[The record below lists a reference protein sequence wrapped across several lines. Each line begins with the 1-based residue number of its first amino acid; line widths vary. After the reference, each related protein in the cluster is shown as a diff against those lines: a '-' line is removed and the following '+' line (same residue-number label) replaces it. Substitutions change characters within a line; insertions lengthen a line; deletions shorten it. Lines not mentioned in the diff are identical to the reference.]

1 MENVYG
7 IDLGTTYS
15 CIAKVEEGGDGKAT
29 VFMNHEGELT
39 TPSVV
44 YFESDSNVVVGQV
57 AKESMEMEPE
67 KTVAFVKRHIGKG
80 DGFSFNYNGDE
91 LKPEAISAFV
101 LRKLAKD
108 AESQTG
114 EKVEN
119 VVITHPAYFGQNE
132 IQATKDAGT
141 IAGLNVVALMPEPV
155 AAAYAYGL
163 SSPEN
168 YGKTILV
175 YDLGGGT
182 FDATLV
188 KIDEKE
194 IRVITT
200 GGDANLGGYNWD
212 ERLIDLMVDKIC
224 DQTSADRD
232 ELLEDPETR
241 NLLQSKAEAIKIA
254 LSNTES
260 QRLQLRL
267 PVGNVKDNVTIEEF
281 ESATQDLCDRTILL
295 TKDMLEQAKGKL
307 GVDNVEISQIL
318 LVGGSTM
325 MRQIPVAVRNEFG
338 IEPLVFDPNQA
349 VAKGAALYGAAI
361 GNQDDNNQGDNN
373 QGDNNQGDNNQDD
386 NNQGNGDGLPPVIVM
401 VTSKSFGVAA
411 YVGDEKKIKTII
423 KKQMDLPAHQM
434 QRFVTREDNMDE
446 AELVFYETESDEDR
460 VELEFGRELGTAI
473 LELPGNL
480 PAGSPIEI
488 QITVNKEGLLSF
500 EGRDCTNG
508 GVVTGVFEV
517 KDGLTRRQV
526 NELRQKHRDIVVE

>member
-57 AKESMEMEPE
+57 AKDSTEMEPE

-212 ERLIDLMVDKIC
+212 ERLIDLIVDKIC

-232 ELLEDPETR
+232 ELMEDPETR
-241 NLLQSKAEAIKIA
+241 ALLQNKAETIKIA

-307 GVDNVEISQIL
+307 GVDNIEISQIL

-361 GNQDDNNQGDNN
+361 K
-373 QGDNNQGDNNQDD
+373 
-386 NNQGNGDGLPPVIVM
+386 NGDGENGYGEIPPVPPKKIVM

-434 QRFVTREDNMDE
+434 QKFVTREDNMVE
-446 AELVFYETESDEDR
+446 AELVFYETESDEDS
-460 VELEFGRELGTAI
+460 VELDFGRELGTAI
-473 LELPGNL
+473 LGLPGNL

-488 QITVNKEGLLSF
+488 QITVNDEGLLSF

-517 KDGLTRRQV
+517 KDGLTPRQV
-526 NELRQKHRDIVVE
+526 NELREKHKDLVVE

>member
-39 TPSVV
+39 TPSVI

-57 AKESMEMEPE
+57 AKDSMEMEPE

-232 ELLEDPETR
+232 ELMEDPETR
-241 NLLQSKAEAIKIA
+241 NLLQLKAEAIKIA

-361 GNQDDNNQGDNN
+361 GNQDDNH
-373 QGDNNQGDNNQDD
+373 QDD
-386 NNQGNGDGLPPVIVM
+386 NNQDNNNQGNKDELPPVIVM

-473 LELPGNL
+473 LGLPGNL

-488 QITVNKEGLLSF
+488 QITVNEEGLLSF

-517 KDGLTRRQV
+517 KDGLTQQQV
-526 NELRQKHRDIVVE
+526 NELREKHKDLVVE

>member
-29 VFMNHEGELT
+29 VFMNHEGKLT

-44 YFESDSNVVVGQV
+44 YFESDSNVAAGQI
-57 AKESMEMEPE
+57 AKDSMEIEPE

-163 SSPEN
+163 SSSEN
-168 YGKTILV
+168 YGNTILV

-232 ELLEDPETR
+232 ELMEDPEIR
-241 NLLQSKAEAIKIA
+241 NLLQLKAEDIKIA

-260 QRLQLRL
+260 QRLRLRL
-267 PVGNVKDNVTIEEF
+267 PVGTVDDNITIEEF
-281 ESATQDLCDRTILL
+281 ESMTQDLCDRTIML
-295 TKDMLEQAKGKL
+295 TKDMLDQAKGKL

-338 IEPLVFDPNQA
+338 MEPLVFDPNQA

-361 GNQDDNNQGDNN
+361 GNQDDNNQGGNN
-373 QGDNNQGDNNQDD
+373 QGDNNQGD

-526 NELRQKHRDIVVE
+526 NELREKHKDIVVE

>member
-1 MENVYG
+1 M
-7 IDLGTTYS
+7 
-15 CIAKVEEGGDGKAT
+15 
-29 VFMNHEGELT
+29 
-39 TPSVV
+39 
-44 YFESDSNVVVGQV
+44 VGQV
-57 AKESMEMEPE
+57 AKDSTEMEPE

-212 ERLIDLMVDKIC
+212 ERLIDLIVDKIC

-232 ELLEDPETR
+232 ELMEDPETR
-241 NLLQSKAEAIKIA
+241 ALLQNKAETIKIA

-281 ESATQDLCDRTILL
+281 ESATQDLCDRTDQCPILYPHH
-295 TKDMLEQAKGKL
+295 D
-307 GVDNVEISQIL
+307 SFPQIL
-318 LVGGSTM
+318 IPFDMCRHSDLMDHIRDILFQVMDDFLGLFLFFCRFYCAVFGVFRRRNRDHNLEFLVGIH
-325 MRQIPVAVRNEFG
+325 QIP
-338 IEPLVFDPNQA
+338 
-349 VAKGAALYGAAI
+349 
-361 GNQDDNNQGDNN
+361 QDF
-373 QGDNNQGDNNQDD
+373 
-386 NNQGNGDGLPPVIVM
+386 VY
-401 VTSKSFGVAA
+401 FF
-411 YVGDEKKIKTII
+411 II
-423 KKQMDLPAHQM
+423 LCSCN
-434 QRFVTREDNMDE
+434 V
-446 AELVFYETESDEDR
+446 
-460 VELEFGRELGTAI
+460 
-473 LELPGNL
+473 
-480 PAGSPIEI
+480 
-488 QITVNKEGLLSF
+488 
-500 EGRDCTNG
+500 
-508 GVVTGVFEV
+508 
-517 KDGLTRRQV
+517 
-526 NELRQKHRDIVVE
+526 

>member
-57 AKESMEMEPE
+57 AKDSTEMEPE

-212 ERLIDLMVDKIC
+212 ERLIDLIVDKIC

-232 ELLEDPETR
+232 ELMEDPETR
-241 NLLQSKAEAIKIA
+241 AFLQNKAETIKIA

-307 GVDNVEISQIL
+307 GVDNIEISQIL

-349 VAKGAALYGAAI
+349 VAKGAALYGAAV
-361 GNQDDNNQGDNN
+361 GNYPDPVPDPVPDPNPDPDQDISEISGRTIK
-373 QGDNNQGDNNQDD
+373 
-386 NNQGNGDGLPPVIVM
+386 IVM

-434 QRFVTREDNMDE
+434 QKFVTREDNMVE
-446 AELVFYETESDEDR
+446 AELVFYETESDEDS
-460 VELEFGRELGTAI
+460 VELDFGRELGTAI
-473 LELPGNL
+473 LGLPGDL

-488 QITVNKEGLLSF
+488 QITVNDEGLLSF

-517 KDGLTRRQV
+517 KDGLTQRQV
-526 NELRQKHRDIVVE
+526 NELREKHKDLVVE

>member
-1 MENVYG
+1 MKDVYG

-15 CIAKVEEGGDGKAT
+15 CIAKVEEGGDGKPT

-44 YFESDSNVVVGQV
+44 YFESESNVAAGQI
-57 AKESMEMEPE
+57 AKDSMEIEPE

-80 DGFSFNYNGDE
+80 DGFSFSYNGDD
-91 LKPEAISAFV
+91 LKPEAISSFV

-108 AESQTG
+108 TESQTG
-114 EKVEN
+114 DKVEN

-168 YGKTILV
+168 YGKMILV

-188 KIDEKE
+188 KIDENE

-212 ERLIDLMVDKIC
+212 ERLIDLIVDKIC
-224 DQTSADRD
+224 EQTSADRD
-232 ELLEDPETR
+232 ELMEDPETR
-241 NLLQSKAEAIKIA
+241 ALLQNKAETIKIA

-267 PVGNVKDNVTIEEF
+267 PVGNVKDTITIEEF

-295 TKDMLEQAKGKL
+295 TKDMLEQAKNKM
-307 GVDNVEISQIL
+307 GVDSLDISQIL

-338 IEPLVFDPNQA
+338 MEPLVFDPNQA
-349 VAKGAALYGAAI
+349 GAKGAALYGVAI
-361 GNQDDNNQGDNN
+361 GNDPDPIPDPIPRPDDNTTDK
-373 QGDNNQGDNNQDD
+373 DKDD
-386 NNQGNGDGLPPVIVM
+386 YKIDGKTVNIVM

-411 YVGDEKKIKTII
+411 YVGDEKKIRNII

-434 QRFVTREDNMDE
+434 QRFVTREDNMVE
-446 AELVFYETESDEDR
+446 AELVFYETESDEDS

-488 QITVNKEGLLSF
+488 QITVNKEGLLTF
-500 EGRDCTNG
+500 EGKDCTNG
-508 GVVTGVFEV
+508 KVVTGKFEV
-517 KDGLTRRQV
+517 KDGLTQKQV
-526 NELRQKHRDIVVE
+526 EELREKHKDIVVE